1 MFRKLFALSEQ
12 GARDLKRGIAA
23 CTGANLSLMLPVS
36 LLFVLLEQLLR
47 PVFGEPQAPIGLW
60 LYTGLAAV
68 LLLIIYW
75 IHSVEYTETYVSA
88 YNESANRRIGMA
100 EKLRKLPLSFF
111 GKRDLSE
118 LTTAMMGTCTELE
131 HTFSHA
137 IPQLFGAVI
146 TILLVTIG
154 LFFYEW
160 HMALA
165 LFVPLPLA
173 LLLVVGSRR
182 LQQKL
187 SNSKYSV
194 KLAAADGIQEALETM
209 REIKACN
216 REAEHLDVL
225 NKKFDNVVKAS
236 IQAEL
241 VTGSF
246 VVTAQAA
253 LRLGLALTILTGAT
267 LLISG
272 EIIFMQYLAFLLAGS
287 RLYDPLATV
296 LMQLAEIFNAKVNIG
311 RMQEIENQPVQ
322 EGATAFHPDGY
333 DIRFEHVTFSYNEDD
348 VLKDV
353 SFTAK
358 QGEVTALVGPS
369 GSGKSTATKLAA
381 RFWDVNGG
389 RITIGGVDVKSV
401 EPETLLKA
409 FAIVFQD
416 VVLFRDTIM
425 ANIRIG
431 RRDATD
437 EEVYAAARAA
447 QCDAFIRRF
456 PEGYDTVIGENGATL
471 SGGERQRI
479 SIARAL
485 LKNAPIILL
494 DEATA
499 SLDVENETEIQ
510 AALSTLIRDKTVLI
524 IAHRMRTV
532 AGADHIVALE
542 QGRVREQGAPDALL
556 RQNGLYRRMVE
567 LQRQSAI
574 WSINGVN

>member
-1 MFRKLFALSEQ
+1 
-12 GARDLKRGIAA
+12 
-23 CTGANLSLMLPVS
+23 MLLV
-36 LLFVLLEQLLR
+36 
-47 PVFGEPQAPIGLW
+47 
-60 LYTGLAAV
+60 
-68 LLLIIYW
+68 IYW
-75 IHSVEYTETYVSA
+75 IHSIEYAETYVSA
-88 YNESANRRIGMA
+88 YNESANRRITMA

-111 GKRDLSE
+111 GQRDLSE

-137 IPQLFGAVI
+137 IPQLFGAI
-146 TILLVTIG
+146 ISILLVTIG

-160 HMALA
+160 RMALA
-165 LFVPLPLA
+165 LFLPLPVA

-182 LQQKL
+182 LQQKM
-187 SNSKYSV
+187 SNKKYSA

-216 REAEHLDVL
+216 RETEYLETL
-225 NKKFDNVVKAS
+225 NEKFDNVVKAS
-236 IQAEL
+236 IRTEL

-246 VVTAQAA
+246 VVSAQAV
-253 LRLGLALTILTGAT
+253 LRLGLALVILTGAT

-272 EIIFMQYLAFLLAGS
+272 EILFLQYLAFLLAAS

-322 EGATAFHPDGY
+322 EGGTEFRPDGY
-333 DIRFEHVTFSYNEDD
+333 DIRFEHVTFSYNEDE

-369 GSGKSTATKLAA
+369 GSGKSTAAKLAA

-389 RITIGGVDVKSV
+389 RVTIGGVDVKSV
-401 EPETLLKA
+401 EPEMLLKA

-431 RRDATD
+431 KRDATD

-447 QCDAFIRRF
+447 QCDTFVRRF

-485 LKNAPIILL
+485 LKNAPVILL

-510 AALSTLIRDKTVLI
+510 TALSTLIQDKTVLI

-532 AGADHIVALE
+532 AGAHHIVVL
-542 QGRVREQGAPDALL
+542 QDGHVREQGAPDALYA
-556 RQNGLYRRMVE
+556 QNGLYRRMVS
-567 LQRQSAI
+567 LQRQSAD
-574 WSINGVN
+574 WAINA

>member
-12 GARDLKRGIAA
+12 GDRDLKRGIAA
-23 CTGANLSLMLPVS
+23 CTGANLSLILPVT
-36 LLFVLLEQLLR
+36 LLFMLLEQLLR
-47 PVFGEPQAPIGLW
+47 PVFGVPQAPVSVW
-60 LYTGLAAV
+60 AYTGLAA
-68 LLLIIYW
+68 LLLLVIYW
-75 IHSVEYTETYVSA
+75 IHSIEYTETYVSA
-88 YNESANRRIGMA
+88 YNESANRRITMA

-111 GKRDLSE
+111 GQRDLSE
-118 LTTAMMGTCTELE
+118 LTTAMMATCTELE

-146 TILLVTIG
+146 SILLVTIG

-165 LFVPLPLA
+165 LFLPLPAA

-182 LQQKL
+182 LQQRM
-187 SNSKYSV
+187 SNKKYSA

-216 REAEHLDVL
+216 RETEYLETL
-225 NKKFDNVVKAS
+225 SEKFSNVVKAS
-236 IQAEL
+236 IRTEL

-246 VVTAQAA
+246 VVSAQAM
-253 LRLGLALTILTGAT
+253 LRLGLALTILTGAN

-272 EIIFMQYLAFLLAGS
+272 EILFLQYLAFLLAAS

-322 EGATAFHPDGY
+322 DGGTEFNPNGY
-333 DIRFEHVTFSYNEDD
+333 DIRFEHVTFSYNEDE
-348 VLKDV
+348 VLHDV

-369 GSGKSTATKLAA
+369 GSGKSTAAKLAA

-389 RITIGGVDVKSV
+389 RVTIGGVDVKSV
-401 EPETLLKA
+401 EPETLLHA

-431 RRDATD
+431 KRDATD

-447 QCDAFIRRF
+447 QCDAFVRRF
-456 PEGYDTVIGENGATL
+456 PEGYGTVIGENGATL

-485 LKNAPIILL
+485 LKNAPVILL

-510 AALSTLIRDKTVLI
+510 TALSALIADKTVLV

-532 AGADHIVALE
+532 AGADHIVVLE
-542 QGRVREQGAPDALL
+542 NGHVREQGAPDALFA
-556 RQNGLYRRMVE
+556 QNGLYRRMVS
-567 LQRQSAI
+567 LQRQSAG
-574 WSINGVN
+574 WTING

>member
-12 GARDLKRGIAA
+12 GDRDLKRGIAA
-23 CTGANLSLMLPVS
+23 CTGANLSLMLPVT
-36 LLFVLLEQLLR
+36 LLFMLLEQLLR
-47 PVFGEPQAPIGLW
+47 PVFGVPQAPVSVW
-60 LYTGLAAV
+60 LYTGLAA
-68 LLLIIYW
+68 LLLLVIYW
-75 IHSVEYTETYVSA
+75 IHSIEYAETYVSA
-88 YNESANRRIGMA
+88 YNESANRRITMA

-111 GKRDLSE
+111 GQRDLSE

-137 IPQLFGAVI
+137 IPQLFGAI
-146 TILLVTIG
+146 ISILLVTIG

-165 LFVPLPLA
+165 LFLPLPVA

-182 LQQKL
+182 LQQKM
-187 SNSKYSV
+187 SNKKYSV

-216 REAEHLDVL
+216 RETEYLETL
-225 NKKFDNVVKAS
+225 NEKFDNVVKAS
-236 IQAEL
+236 IHTEL

-246 VVTAQAA
+246 VVSAQAV
-253 LRLGLALTILTGAT
+253 LRLGLALVILTGAT

-272 EIIFMQYLAFLLAGS
+272 EILFLQYLAFLLAAS

-296 LMQLAEIFNAKVNIG
+296 LMQLAEIFNAKVSIG

-322 EGATAFHPDGY
+322 EGGTEFRPDGY
-333 DIRFEHVTFSYNEDD
+333 DIRFEHVTFSYNEDN

-369 GSGKSTATKLAA
+369 GSGKSTAAKLAA

-389 RITIGGVDVKSV
+389 RVTIGGVDVKSV

-431 RRDATD
+431 KRDATD

-447 QCDAFIRRF
+447 QCDTFVRRF

-485 LKNAPIILL
+485 LKNAPVILL

-510 AALSTLIRDKTVLI
+510 TALSTLIQDKTVLI

-532 AGADHIVALE
+532 AGAHHIVVL
-542 QGRVREQGAPDALL
+542 QDGHVREQGVPDALYT
-556 RQNGLYRRMVE
+556 QNGLYRRMVS
-567 LQRQSAI
+567 LQRQSAD
-574 WSINGVN
+574 WAING

>member
-47 PVFGEPQAPIGLW
+47 PVFGEPQAPVGLW
-60 LYTGLAAV
+60 LYTGIAAV

-173 LLLVVGSRR
+173 LLLVVGSRK

-389 RITIGGVDVKSV
+389 RITIGGVDVKTI

-416 VVLFRDTIM
+416 VVLFSDTIM

-431 RRDATD
+431 RRDATA

-456 PEGYDTVIGENGATL
+456 PDGYDTVIGENGATL

-485 LKNAPIILL
+485 LKDAPIILL

-510 AALSTLIRDKTVLI
+510 AALSTLIKDKTVLI

-542 QGRVREQGAPDALL
+542 QGRVREQGAPDTLI

-567 LQRQSAI
+567 LQRQSAV
-574 WSINGVN
+574 WSINGAN

>member
-12 GARDLKRGIAA
+12 GDKDLKRGIAA
-23 CTGANLSLMLPVS
+23 CTGANLSLMLPVT
-36 LLFVLLEQLLR
+36 LLFMLLEQLLR
-47 PVFGEPQAPIGLW
+47 PVSGAPQASVSVW
-60 LYTGLAAV
+60 LYTGFAA
-68 LLLIIYW
+68 LLLLVIYW
-75 IHSVEYTETYVSA
+75 VHSIEYAETYVSA
-88 YNESANRRIGMA
+88 YNESANRRITMA

-111 GKRDLSE
+111 GQRDLSE

-137 IPQLFGAVI
+137 IPQLFGAI
-146 TILLVTIG
+146 ISILLVTVG

-165 LFVPLPLA
+165 LFLPLPVA

-182 LQQKL
+182 LQQNM
-187 SNSKYSV
+187 SNKKYSA

-216 REAEHLDVL
+216 REAEYLETL
-225 NKKFDNVVKAS
+225 NEKFDNVVKTS
-236 IQAEL
+236 IRTEL

-246 VVTAQAA
+246 VVSAQAV
-253 LRLGLALTILTGAT
+253 LRLGLALVILTGAT

-272 EIIFMQYLAFLLAGS
+272 EILFLQYLAFLLAAS

-322 EGATAFHPDGY
+322 EGGTEFNPDRY
-333 DIRFEHVTFSYNEDD
+333 DIRFEHVTFSYNEDE

-369 GSGKSTATKLAA
+369 GSGKSTAAKLAA

-389 RITIGGVDVKSV
+389 RVTIGGVDVKSV

-431 RRDATD
+431 KRDATD

-447 QCDAFIRRF
+447 QCDAFVRRF

-485 LKNAPIILL
+485 LKNAPVILL

-510 AALSTLIRDKTVLI
+510 AALSTLIKDKTVLI

-532 AGADHIVALE
+532 AGADHIVVLE
-542 QGRVREQGAPDALL
+542 NGYVREQGAPDALYT
-556 RQNGLYRRMVE
+556 QNSLYRRMVS
-567 LQRQSAI
+567 LQRQSTGWAI
-574 WSINGVN
+574 NT

>member
-47 PVFGEPQAPIGLW
+47 PVFGEPQAAIGLW

-68 LLLIIYW
+68 LLLVIYW

-88 YNESANRRIGMA
+88 YNESANRRISMA

-173 LLLVVGSRR
+173 LLLVVGSRK
-182 LQQKL
+182 LQQRL

-272 EIIFMQYLAFLLAGS
+272 EIIFLQYLAFLLAGS

-311 RMQEIENQPVQ
+311 RMQEIENQPIQ

-369 GSGKSTATKLAA
+369 GSGKSTAAKLAA

-389 RITIGGVDVKSV
+389 RVTIGGVDVKSV

-471 SGGERQRI
+471 SGGERQRV

-485 LKNAPIILL
+485 LKDAPIILL

-510 AALSTLIRDKTVLI
+510 AALSTLIKDKTVLI

-542 QGRVREQGAPDALL
+542 QGRVREQGTPDTLI

-567 LQRQSAI
+567 LQRQSAD

>member
-12 GARDLKRGIAA
+12 GDRDLKRGIAA

-75 IHSVEYTETYVSA
+75 IHSIEYAETYVSA
-88 YNESANRRIGMA
+88 YNESANRRITMA

-111 GKRDLSE
+111 GQRDLSE

-137 IPQLFGAVI
+137 IPQLFGAI
-146 TILLVTIG
+146 ISILLVTIG

-160 HMALA
+160 RMALA
-165 LFVPLPLA
+165 LFLPLPVA

-182 LQQKL
+182 LQQKM
-187 SNSKYSV
+187 SNKKYSA

-216 REAEHLDVL
+216 RETEYLETL
-225 NKKFDNVVKAS
+225 NEKFDNVVKAS
-236 IQAEL
+236 IRTEL

-246 VVTAQAA
+246 VVSAQAV
-253 LRLGLALTILTGAT
+253 LRLGLALVILTGAT

-272 EIIFMQYLAFLLAGS
+272 EILFLQYLAFLLAAS

-322 EGATAFHPDGY
+322 EGGTEFRPDGY
-333 DIRFEHVTFSYNEDD
+333 DIRFEHVTFSYNEDE

-369 GSGKSTATKLAA
+369 GSGKSTAAKLAA

-389 RITIGGVDVKSV
+389 RVTIGGVDVKSV
-401 EPETLLKA
+401 EPEMLLKA

-431 RRDATD
+431 KRDATD

-447 QCDAFIRRF
+447 QCDTFVRRF

-485 LKNAPIILL
+485 LKNAPVILL

-510 AALSTLIRDKTVLI
+510 TALSTLIQDKTVLI

-532 AGADHIVALE
+532 AGAHHIVVL
-542 QGRVREQGAPDALL
+542 QDGHVREQGAPDALYA
-556 RQNGLYRRMVE
+556 QNGLYRRMVS
-567 LQRQSAI
+567 LQRQSAD
-574 WSINGVN
+574 WAINA

>member
-47 PVFGEPQAPIGLW
+47 PVFGEPQAPVGLW
-60 LYTGLAAV
+60 LYTGIAAV

-173 LLLVVGSRR
+173 LLLVVGSRK

-381 RFWDVNGG
+381 RFWDANGG
-389 RITIGGVDVKSV
+389 RITIGGVDVKTI

-416 VVLFRDTIM
+416 VVLFSDTIM

-431 RRDATD
+431 RRDATA

-456 PEGYDTVIGENGATL
+456 PDGYDTVIGENGATL

-485 LKNAPIILL
+485 LKDAPIILL

-510 AALSTLIRDKTVLI
+510 AALSTLIKDKTVLI

-542 QGRVREQGAPDALL
+542 QGRVREQGAPDTLI

-567 LQRQSAI
+567 LQRQSAV
-574 WSINGVN
+574 WSINGAN

>member
-12 GARDLKRGIAA
+12 GDRDLKRGIAA
-23 CTGANLSLMLPVS
+23 CTGANLSLMLPVT
-36 LLFVLLEQLLR
+36 LLFMLLEQLLR
-47 PVFGEPQAPIGLW
+47 PVFGVPQAPVSVW
-60 LYTGLAAV
+60 LYTGLAA
-68 LLLIIYW
+68 LLLLVIYW
-75 IHSVEYTETYVSA
+75 IHSIEYAETYVSA
-88 YNESANRRIGMA
+88 YNESANRRITMA

-111 GKRDLSE
+111 GQRDLSE

-137 IPQLFGAVI
+137 IPQLFGAI
-146 TILLVTIG
+146 ISILLVTIG

-165 LFVPLPLA
+165 LFLPLPVA

-182 LQQKL
+182 LQQKM
-187 SNSKYSV
+187 SNKKYSV

-216 REAEHLDVL
+216 RETEYLETL
-225 NKKFDNVVKAS
+225 NEKFDNVVKAS
-236 IQAEL
+236 IHTEL

-246 VVTAQAA
+246 VVSAQAV
-253 LRLGLALTILTGAT
+253 LRLGLALVILTGAT

-272 EIIFMQYLAFLLAGS
+272 EILFLQYLAFLLAAS

-296 LMQLAEIFNAKVNIG
+296 LMQLAEIFNAKVSIG

-322 EGATAFHPDGY
+322 EGGTEFRPDGY
-333 DIRFEHVTFSYNEDD
+333 DIRFEHVTFSYNEDN

-369 GSGKSTATKLAA
+369 GSGKSTAAKLAA

-389 RITIGGVDVKSV
+389 RVTIGGVDVKSV

-431 RRDATD
+431 KRDATD

-447 QCDAFIRRF
+447 QCDTFVRRF

-485 LKNAPIILL
+485 LKNAPVILL

-510 AALSTLIRDKTVLI
+510 TALSTLIQDKTVLI

-532 AGADHIVALE
+532 AGAHHIVVL
-542 QGRVREQGAPDALL
+542 QDGHVREQGVPDALYT
-556 RQNGLYRRMVE
+556 QNGLYRRMVS
-567 LQRQSAI
+567 LQRQSAD
-574 WSINGVN
+574 WAINA

>member
-23 CTGANLSLMLPVS
+23 CTGANLSLMLPVT
-36 LLFVLLEQLLR
+36 LLFMLLEQLLR
-47 PVFGEPQAPIGLW
+47 PVFGAPQPTVSVW
-60 LYTGLAAV
+60 VYTGLA
-68 LLLIIYW
+68 LLLLLLIYW
-75 IHSVEYTETYVSA
+75 IHSIEYTETYVSA
-88 YNESANRRIGMA
+88 YNESANRRITMA

-111 GKRDLSE
+111 GQRDLSE

-137 IPQLFGAVI
+137 IPQLFGAIVS
-146 TILLVTIG
+146 ILLVTVG

-165 LFVPLPLA
+165 LFLPLPVA

-182 LQQKL
+182 LQQKM
-187 SNSKYSV
+187 SNKKYSA

-216 REAEHLDVL
+216 REAEYLETL
-225 NKKFDNVVKAS
+225 NEKFNNVVKAS
-236 IQAEL
+236 IRTEL

-246 VVTAQAA
+246 VVSAQAV
-253 LRLGLALTILTGAT
+253 LRLGLALTILTGAA

-272 EIIFMQYLAFLLAGS
+272 EILFLQYLAFLLAAS
-287 RLYDPLATV
+287 RLYDPLATI

-322 EGATAFHPDGY
+322 EGGTKFNPDGY
-333 DIRFEHVTFSYNEDD
+333 DIRFEHVTFSYNEDE

-353 SFTAK
+353 SFTAR

-369 GSGKSTATKLAA
+369 GSGKSTAAKLAA

-389 RITIGGVDVKSV
+389 RVTIGGVDVKSV
-401 EPETLLKA
+401 EPETLLRA

-447 QCDAFIRRF
+447 QCDAFVRRF

-510 AALSTLIRDKTVLI
+510 TALSTLIQDKTVLI

-532 AGADHIVALE
+532 AGADHIVVLE
-542 QGRVREQGAPDALL
+542 NGHVREQGAPDALYA
-556 RQNGLYRRMVE
+556 QNGLYRRMVS
-567 LQRQSAI
+567 LQRQSAD
-574 WSINGVN
+574 WAING